1 MRNKVLFED
10 VVPKFHQ
17 CFIKGMSLYKEFQ
30 VTGKE
35 TTSKSLY
42 APSFTSFLTFG
53 YFDGASLNGECGC
66 GMILF

>member
-35 TTSKSLY
+35 KNSRFLY
-42 APSFTSFLTFG
+42 APSFTSFSAFG
-53 YFDGASLNGECGC
+53 YFDGAYSNGECG
-66 GMILF
+66 